1 MDLLQDLRFA
11 LRQLGRAPGFAF
23 TAVVILSLGIA
34 ANVIVFGVLQGLIL
48 RPLNVP
54 NPDQVME
61 LGRRTSQEYPI
72 FSYPEIQDVRDHNT
86 VFSSTAAFTF
96 YNVGL
101 EANGVS
107 RPVWAYEV
115 SGQYFEVAAINPFL
129 GRLLQRADDI
139 HPGASEAAVLSWPAW
154 KNYFNAD
161 PDIIGRKVRIN
172 KQPYTVVGVAPEGF
186 YGTEKFFQPD
196 VFVPLVN
203 QGSIEGVD
211 TLDQRRLLKESA
223 IVRIKEGVSLPQA
236 QAELNAITDRLKKEY
251 PKDEDGLAF
260 RLIRPGFAGEFL
272 GGPVNGFL
280 IGVMVLAG
288 IVLLAACANLG
299 GLFALRT
306 LDRTR
311 EIAIRVA
318 IGSNRWRIF
327 RQLLVEALLISILAG
342 ACAWVLAW
350 LTLTGLA
357 DWRPPTPFPFRFLVL
372 PQPSLIVVALLI
384 SVLAAILFGLM
395 PLRQIFATDPNDAL
409 KSGGVHASTRRGW
422 ALRDFL
428 LAAQIALCCVTVTAA
443 FVSLRGLAK
452 AMTVN
457 VGFNPA
463 GAIRTEFDLGWAGY
477 KPGAAANFQ
486 KELLDRVSHL
496 PGVQSAGYASF
507 TPLSIEGGT
516 IGLFSE
522 TTTDFRDSNQIDNA
536 WNYSVSPGYFAAS
549 GTALLAGR
557 DVTSADTLEAPLV
570 AVVNR
575 QMAREVF
582 HSEDVIGRYFKS
594 DVKGNPGTLA
604 RIVGLVA
611 DGKYLSL
618 SEDPAPAVFFPISQQ
633 PTTSTVLIV
642 RAPPGISENAAGE
655 IAAAIRKA
663 IRDLDPAVPIRD
675 SGPWAS
681 QLVLSLFPSQVA
693 TVALSLFGGFGLL
706 LSITGTFSVA
716 SYTVGKRLRELSIRV
731 ALGANG
737 KHVLWAALGRMLIL
751 LGTGSVVGI
760 MLGIAASQV
769 LSAIVYQASAQDP
782 SVLAAVGFTVL
793 ITGCLSVASPVRR
806 ALLVDPA
813 RLLREE

>member
-72 FSYPEIQDVRDHNT
+72 FSYPEIRDVRDHNT
-86 VFSSTAAFTF
+86 VFSATGAFTF

-101 EANGVS
+101 EADGVS

-139 HPGASEAAVLSWPAW
+139 HPGASDAVVLSWPAW

-161 PDIIGRKVRIN
+161 PDIVGRKVRIN
-172 KQPYTVVGVAPEGF
+172 KQAYTVVGVTPEGF

-196 VFVPLVN
+196 VFVPLGN

-223 IVRIKEGVSLPQA
+223 IVRIKEGVSLPQE
-236 QAELNAITDRLKKEY
+236 QAEVNAIADRLKKEY
-251 PKDEDGLAF
+251 PKDEDGLTI

-299 GLFALRT
+299 SLFALRT

-318 IGSNRWRIF
+318 IGSNRWRVF

-342 ACAWVLAW
+342 ACAWALAW
-350 LTLTGLA
+350 LTLSGLA

-372 PQPSLIVVALLI
+372 PQPSLIVIALLI
-384 SVLAAILFGLM
+384 SVLAAILFGLL
-395 PLRQIFATDPNDAL
+395 PLRQIFATDPNDAI
-409 KSGGVHASTRRGW
+409 KGGGVHASTRRGW
-422 ALRDFL
+422 AVRDFL

-452 AMTVN
+452 AMNVD

-477 KPGAAANFQ
+477 KPGAAASFQ
-486 KELLDRVSHL
+486 KELLDRASHL
-496 PGVQSAGYASF
+496 PGVQAAGYASF

-516 IGLFSE
+516 IGLYSE
-522 TTTDFRDSNQIDNA
+522 AATDFRDSNQIDNA

-557 DVTSADTLEAPLV
+557 DVTSADTPETPLV

-582 HSEDVIGRYFKS
+582 HTEDVIGRYFKS
-594 DVKGNPGTLA
+594 DVKGNSGTLA
-604 RIVGLVA
+604 RIVGVVA

-618 SEDPAPAVFFPISQQ
+618 SEDPSPAVFFPISQQ
-633 PTTSTVLIV
+633 PATNTVLIV
-642 RAPPGISENAAGE
+642 RTAPSVPENAAGE
-655 IAAAIRKA
+655 IAAAKA
-663 IRDLDPAVPIRD
+663 RRPVFVNNGNANRFAIC
-675 SGPWAS
+675 
-681 QLVLSLFPSQVA
+681 
-693 TVALSLFGGFGLL
+693 GG
-706 LSITGTFSVA
+706 
-716 SYTVGKRLRELSIRV
+716 
-731 ALGANG
+731 
-737 KHVLWAALGRMLIL
+737 
-751 LGTGSVVGI
+751 
-760 MLGIAASQV
+760 
-769 LSAIVYQASAQDP
+769 
-782 SVLAAVGFTVL
+782 
-793 ITGCLSVASPVRR
+793 
-806 ALLVDPA
+806 
-813 RLLREE
+813 

>member
-1 MDLLQDLRFA
+1 MNLLQDLRFA
-11 LRQLGRAPGFAF
+11 LRQVCRAPGFTF

-34 ANVIVFGVLQGLIL
+34 ANVIVFGVLQGLTL

-61 LGRRTSQEYPI
+61 LGRRTSQEYPV
-72 FSYPEIQDVRDHNT
+72 FSYPEIRDVRDHNT
-86 VFSSTAAFTF
+86 VFSSIAAYAF

-101 EANGVS
+101 EADGVS

-115 SGQYFEVAAINPFL
+115 SGQYFEVAATNPFL
-129 GRLLQRADDI
+129 GRLLQRSDDV
-139 HPGASEAAVLSWPAW
+139 HPGASDAVVLSWPAW
-154 KNYFNAD
+154 KDYFNAD
-161 PDIIGRKVRIN
+161 PNVVGRKVRIN
-172 KQPYTVVGVAPEGF
+172 KQAYTVVGVAQQGF

-196 VFVPLVN
+196 VFIPLAN

-211 TLDQRRLLKESA
+211 TLDQRRIQKESA
-223 IVRIKEGVSLPQA
+223 IVRIKDGVSLPQA
-236 QAELNAITDRLKKEY
+236 QAELNAIAVRLKKEY
-251 PKDEDGLAF
+251 PTDEDGLVF

-299 GLFALRT
+299 SLFALRT

-311 EIAIRVA
+311 EIAIRIA

-327 RQLLVEALLISILAG
+327 RQLLVEALLISIVAG
-342 ACAWVLAW
+342 ACACALAW

-357 DWRPPTPFPFRFLVL
+357 NWHPPTPFPFKFLVL

-384 SVLAAILFGLM
+384 SILAAILFGLL
-395 PLRQIFATDPNDAL
+395 PLRQIFATDPNDAI
-409 KSGGVHASTRRGW
+409 KTGGVHTSTRRGW

-428 LAAQIALCCVTVTAA
+428 LTVQIALCCVTVTAA
-443 FVSLRGLAK
+443 FVSVRGLAR
-452 AMTVN
+452 AMNVD

-477 KPGAAANFQ
+477 KPDAAASFQ
-486 KELLDRVSHL
+486 KELLNRVSHL
-496 PGVQSAGYASF
+496 PGVQTAGYASY
-507 TPLSIEGGT
+507 TPLSVEGST

-522 TTTDFRDSNQIDNA
+522 TTTDFKDSNQIDNA
-536 WNYSVSPGYFAAS
+536 WNFSVSPGYFAAAE
-549 GTALLAGR
+549 TPLLAGR
-557 DVTSADTLEAPLV
+557 DVTFADTPETPLV

-575 QMAREVF
+575 QFAREVF
-582 HSEDVIGRYFKS
+582 HSEDVIGRFFKT
-594 DVKGNPGTLA
+594 DLNGKPGTLV
-604 RIVGLVA
+604 RIVGLAA

-618 SEDPAPAVFFPISQQ
+618 SEDPTAAAFFPISQQ
-633 PTTSTVLIV
+633 PATSTVLIV
-642 RAPPGISENAAGE
+642 RNQPGLSENAAGE
-655 IAAAIRKA
+655 IAATIRKV

-675 SGPWAS
+675 SGAWTGQLALSLLPS
-681 QLVLSLFPSQVA
+681 QLA
-693 TVALSLFGGFGLL
+693 TVALGLFGGFGLL

-731 ALGANG
+731 ALGARG
-737 KHVLWAALGRMLIL
+737 KDVLWAALGRMLVLLGAGSMVGIL
-751 LGTGSVVGI
+751 LGV
-760 MLGIAASQV
+760 AASQV
-769 LSAIVYQASAQDP
+769 LAAIVYQASAQDP